1 MTVIEYIQKNPYCSR
16 EDIYLALGRSAVSIS
31 NELSLLLWNGL
42 IVRTGEKNKMILY
55 RVNNLPFGYSNPL
68 SVMFNQVLKQVRKS
82 DGD

>member
-16 EDIYLALGRSAVSIS
+16 DIYLALGRSAVSIS
-31 NELSLLLWNGL
+31 NELSRLLWNGL